1 MDALVTSMRDRLHAA
16 LRGLLPPG
24 TRVALVDWPG
34 YANVG
39 DHLIFLGTLQLL
51 RRLGVE
57 LAYTADLGG
66 YSERGLRAAVGGDG
80 VILLAGG
87 GNFGDR
93 YPGFQRVRERIL
105 LDFPRARIIGLPQ
118 TLDFTD
124 PRPRDRTAAIVAGH
138 DDVHLLWRDG
148 ESLER
153 AERTFAAQNALA
165 PDCAFAL
172 EELPAASRPASAPQV
187 WLSRSDDERSG
198 ERLLPPPGEPALVT
212 DWLLEPEA
220 FQRSGRGRMRA
231 HAVRAARAASRNALT
246 GGRLSRQ
253 SVRVR
258 TEISRRRLEA
268 GVALLSLGEVL
279 VTDRLH
285 AHVLSVLLG
294 KPHVVVDTGYGKLD
308 RFIRTWTHDAS
319 YLARATSAAEAAAAA
334 RALSRR

>member
-1 MDALVTSMRDRLHAA
+1 MDVLVTDLRDRLYKA
-16 LRGLLPPG
+16 LRELLPPG

-39 DHLIFLGTLQLL
+39 DHLIFLGTRQLL
-51 RRLGVE
+51 QRLGVE

-80 VILLAGG
+80 AILLAGG

-93 YPGFQRVRERIL
+93 YPAFQQVRERIL

-124 PRPRDRTAAIVAGH
+124 PRPRGRTAAIVAGH
-138 DDVHLLWRDG
+138 DDVHLLWRDH
-148 ESLER
+148 ESLEQ
-153 AERTFAAQNALA
+153 AERTFAARNTLV

-172 EELPAASRPASAPQV
+172 EELPLARRPASSPQV
-187 WLSRSDDERSG
+187 WLARSDDERSG
-198 ERLLPPPGEPALVT
+198 ERLLPPAGAPALVT

-220 FQRSGRGRMRA
+220 FQRSGHGRLRA
-231 HAVRAARAASRNALT
+231 HAVRTARAASRNALT
-246 GGRLSRQ
+246 GGRLAAQ
-253 SVRVR
+253 SLRVR

-308 RFIRTWTHDAS
+308 RFIRTWTKDAPC
-319 YLARATSAAEAAAAA
+319 LARATNADEAVAAA
-334 RALSRR
+334 RSLSRR